1 MISNQNVEIM
11 FGEVYF
17 LIGQCRSKIRLHY
30 SEKATKIKLSRMLTG
45 DDKQT
50 VYQLTFYH
58 IIQTFDDLV

>member
-17 LIGQCRSKIRLHY
+17 QIRLHY

-58 IIQTFDDLV
+58 IIQTFDDPV